1 MTRRTFAQI
10 MNETF
15 LTGDV
20 PSTTTTT
27 ASAEPAPSLTL
38 DAILE
43 LRRKLQ
49 AELPMPV
56 IYYFASEYVEDKTAV
71 YKLPNDQA
79 RAGYDLAF
87 HPDMLPAVMAEL
99 AGQCILRPMDK
110 AEEKRRADL
119 TADMMRIGANW
130 LAAQPIR

>member
-1 MTRRTFAQI
+1 MTRKTFDQL

-20 PSTTTTT
+20 PSTTATT
-27 ASAEPAPSLTL
+27 ASTEPAPSLTL
-38 DAILE
+38 DAMVE
-43 LRRKLQ
+43 VWRKLM
-49 AELPMPV
+49 EEMPV

-79 RAGYDLAF
+79 RCGFDLAF
-87 HPDMLPAVMAEL
+87 HTDMLPSVAAEL
-99 AGQCILRPMDK
+99 AGQYILRPMDN

-119 TADMMRIGANW
+119 TADMMRTGANW
-130 LAAQPIR
+130 LVAQPNR

>member
-1 MTRRTFAQI
+1 MMKTD
-10 MNETF
+10 N
-15 LTGDV
+15 V
-20 PSTTTTT
+20 PATTATT
-27 ASAEPAPSLTL
+27 ASTEPAPSLTL
-38 DAILE
+38 DMLLE
-43 LRRKLQ
+43 VRRKLQ
-49 AELPMPV
+49 AELPV
-56 IYYFASEYVEDKTAV
+56 IYYFASEHVENKTAV

-87 HPDMLPAVMAEL
+87 HPDMLPSVAAEL
-99 AGQCILRPMDK
+99 AGRCILRPMDN